1 MRVEIERYITKNYY
15 QLLSIAKKI
24 TKGHDL
30 HEDLLHEVILQL
42 YDKDDIV
49 LKGYDDNQ
57 IRYYIVSVLRINWFS
72 KTSPFYYRVRRE
84 IQKYSELNEVL
95 DMEDDQENFEKEIIL
110 SILETSFTELTWFHK
125 SMIQMYLVL
134 GSLKKVSNQTDI
146 PVTSV
151 ARYVR
156 EAKNHMK
163 DDINEFYKNEE

>member
-1 MRVEIERYITKNYY
+1 MRIEIEKYITKNYY
-15 QLLSIAKKI
+15 QLLSISKKI

-49 LKGYDDNQ
+49 LKKYDDNQ

-84 IQKYSELNEVL
+84 IQKYSELNDVL
-95 DMEDDQENFEKEIIL
+95 DIEDDQENFEKEIIL
-110 SILETSFTELTWFHK
+110 TILETSFTELTWFHK